1 MMVLHGMS
9 APHGGR
15 GREGKKERE
24 RRRGR
29 WRKGEKE
36 GDFGLKTG
44 SPAHQEASLCTRKLK
59 CDPTQ
64 PSATQQGLTVHTRA
78 EV

>member
-1 MMVLHGMS
+1 MEKG
-9 APHGGR
+9 
-15 GREGKKERE
+15 
-24 RRRGR
+24 
-29 WRKGEKE
+29 GEKE
-36 GDFGLKTG
+36 GDFVLETG